1 MYKYVII
8 GIVVLIIFFILT
20 ETFFKGFIG
29 ETMISINLKKLIKK
43 QGFVI
48 NNLIIEE
55 NDKSNQMDH
64 ILISEK
70 GIFCVETKNYSG
82 TIYGDDK
89 RKNGHKY
96 LILASKNIIFILQL
110 FKIKIILD
118 H

>member
-64 ILISEK
+64 ILISKKAPEK
-70 GIFCVETKNYSG
+70 CPVCNHPKGYF
-82 TIYGDDK
+82 
-89 RKNGHKY
+89 
-96 LILASKNIIFILQL
+96 QL
-110 FKIKIILD
+110 FNEAF
-118 H
+118 